1 MSLTALIAARAEV
14 AGLSPAPDVVAACA
28 AYLDLL
34 AKWNRRMNLTALA
47 VDPPSEAAVDRLL
60 LEPLVAARHVLL
72 SDRHLL
78 DLGSG
83 GGSPAIPMKIAAPW
97 LRLTMVEV
105 REKKAAFLREAA
117 RALQPPEVVVEAKR
131 IEELEPSG
139 SVDVVSLRAVK
150 VNDQIK
156 SRLLTWPSP
165 DKRVFWFRSP
175 DEATGLTAFEQTE
188 QHRLPGDNSE
198 LLILRAFR

>member
-1 MSLTALIAARAEV
+1 VSLSALIAARAEA

-28 AYLDLL
+28 SYLEIL

-47 VDPPSEAAVDRLL
+47 VDPPSEAAIDRLL
-60 LEPLVAARHVLL
+60 LEPLSAARHLLL

-97 LRLTMVEV
+97 MRLTMVEV

-117 RALQPPEVVVEAKR
+117 RALGLAEVTVEATR
-131 IEELEPSG
+131 IEDLKPTG
-139 SVDVVSLRAVK
+139 AVNVVSIRAVK
-150 VNDQIK
+150 VNDQI
-156 SRLLTWPSP
+156 SQLVSAWPAA
-165 DKRVFWFRSP
+165 DKRVFWFRGA
-175 DEATGLTAFEQTE
+175 DERGEFTTFQTLE
-188 QHRLPGDNSE
+188 RHALPGAPSE
-198 LLILRAFR
+198 LLILRQSF